1 MADQS
6 GLSQLPLKRNSL
18 SVGAKHE
25 SILGKYSLSESHVEG
40 TLISLEMLIMGSI
53 LVPHHTGSTGRGG
66 AVTPH
71 RKYRPRWGSSQSSP
85 QLCEQSA

>member
-40 TLISLEMLIMGSI
+40 TLISLKMLIMGSI
-53 LVPHHTGSTGRGG
+53 SVPHHTGSTGRGG